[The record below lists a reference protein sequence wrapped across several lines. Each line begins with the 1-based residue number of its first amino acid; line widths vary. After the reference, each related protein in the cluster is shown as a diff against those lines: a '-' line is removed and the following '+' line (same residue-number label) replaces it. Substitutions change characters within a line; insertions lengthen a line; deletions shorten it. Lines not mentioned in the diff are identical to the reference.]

1 MLRIVMGRQSLSAA
15 LLCLLPLF
23 VLSVRPVCGQAV
35 VCDSRELLISASY
48 EDVLAR
54 MDGEEASR
62 AMFASQ
68 KLQMTSYKPQPK
80 DKADKAEEGVT
91 KGKIDIVGVSCEFGT
106 MCYLMSVRASEK
118 ETVIDVQ
125 LTQPVGMLRRQ
136 SYRYVVKPRGED
148 QTTISISHELDVVL
162 MKRRLNL
169 VNKIIKKVTYK
180 KACEEVLEL
189 TEKMSH
195 CVASLATRPKSKT
208 DADSK
213 ATDKSN
219 DDDDDAEEPAD
230 DEDMEADS
238 DGEMAKNDEA
248 ATEPQK
254 NAEDATKS
262 NAEQSDIAK
271 VDAEQAATKPN
282 ASEPTPSDT
291 NSATTNPTPSPAT
304 QSPATLSS
312 DSAPSTNPVNEPN
325 TKTVNDPVANT
336 SRPSD
341 TTTPTPAMPLSPP
354 AEVTPAKAPTAE
366 VTQPSTPKK
375 EDAPAASATTIPTA
389 NNDSKKTDPEDQ
401 KPKAPVLRITIEGV
415 TVASGSMRIALFDKE
430 DQYKNFD
437 ARNAEAQQGQA
448 FRKVAVKVK
457 KSGKLVYEFKDVP
470 AGSYA
475 IAAFHDKDGNQQL
488 GASVIGLPNEPYGFS
503 RDARGTFGAP
513 KFQDAVIKFDESNTS
528 FSFKIK

>member
-1 MLRIVMGRQSLSAA
+1 MLRIVMGRQSLSVA

-23 VLSVRPVCGQAV
+23 ILSVRPVCGQAV

-80 DKADKAEEGVT
+80 DKAEKAEEGVT

-118 ETVIDVQ
+118 ETMIDVQ

-148 QTTISISHELDVVL
+148 LTVISISHELDVVL

-169 VNKIIKKVTYK
+169 VNKIIKKVTYE

-189 TEKMSH
+189 TEKMSR
-195 CVASLATRPKSKT
+195 CVASLASRPKSKT
-208 DADSK
+208 DADST

-219 DDDDDAEEPAD
+219 DDDNAEEPAD

-238 DGEMAKNDEA
+238 EGEMAKNDEA
-248 ATEPQK
+248 SIEPQK

-262 NAEQSDIAK
+262 NAEQAS
-271 VDAEQAATKPN
+271 TKPN
-282 ASEPTPSDT
+282 ASEPSPSDT
-291 NSATTNPTPSPAT
+291 NSATNSTPSPAT
-304 QSPATLSS
+304 PSPAT
-312 DSAPSTNPVNEPN
+312 PS
-325 TKTVNDPVANT
+325 VANT
-336 SRPSD
+336 SQPSD
-341 TTTPTPAMPLSPP
+341 TTTPTPTAMPVAPTVEVPPSTPP
-354 AEVTPAKAPTAE
+354 AVSLEKTPAELVA
-366 VTQPSTPKK
+366 TQPSAELVIEPSTPTK
-375 EDAPAASATTIPTA
+375 EDAPVASGTTTPAA
-389 NNDSKKTDPEDQ
+389 NNDSKKTDAEDQ
-401 KPKAPVLRITIEGV
+401 KHKAPVLRITIEGV
-415 TVASGSMRIALFDKE
+415 AVASGSMRIALFDKE

-437 ARNAEAQQGQA
+437 ARNVEAQQGEA

-457 KSGKLVYEFKDVP
+457 KTGKLVYEFKDVP
-470 AGSYA
+470 PGTYA

-488 GASVIGLPNEPYGFS
+488 GASMIGLPNEPYGFS

-513 KFQDAVIKFDESNTS
+513 KFQDAVIKFDESNSS